1 MDKID
6 SSSSSSTITQ
16 TKSDDAAKSSQPKTD
31 FAKVLQAKTTDAVAN
46 SAQQQSA
53 QAGLTQQAMQSGAQ
67 QTAMAHG
74 RAAMAQPQIS
84 TRPMPLNPHLNKVKE
99 AAKHFDQQL
108 SKAKASSVEQKQV
121 LHEQRVEGKA
131 LDQSRAADRAAD
143 VAKTESQSD
152 VVRGES
158 SVAVAEARVK
168 AEAQDLHGARK
179 AGKKVNKDA
188 IEGVGAQPIETGKS
202 NAAAEVKRTR
212 KAREIPQELLDKL
225 VQEVRVGVNAAGKT
239 EMQIDLKEGVLQGM
253 QLKVTSE
260 NGKVSCTFVGGDA
273 HAKNLVES
281 SEQRLSRALDK
292 VGLQLESLKVVGV

>member
-6 SSSSSSTITQ
+6 SSNSSSTV
-16 TKSDDAAKSSQPKTD
+16 SQPKD
-31 FAKVLQAKTTDAVAN
+31 DAPKQQPKVEFSKVLQSKTADAVAN

-53 QAGLTQQAMQSGAQ
+53 QANLTQQAVQSGAQ

-84 TRPMPLNPHLNKVKE
+84 NRPMPMNPHLQKVKE
-99 AAKHFDQQL
+99 AAKQFDQSL
-108 SKAKASSVEQKQV
+108 SKAKAASVEQKQV
-121 LHEQRVEGKA
+121 LNEQRVEGKA
-131 LDQSRAADRAAD
+131 LDQSRAADRASD
-143 VAKTESQSD
+143 VAKAEAHSE

-158 SVAVAEARVK
+158 SVAAGEARVR
-168 AEAQDLHGARK
+168 AEAQELNGARK
-179 AGKKVNKDA
+179 ASKKTSKDA
-188 IEGVGAQPIETGKS
+188 IEGVGAQPVETGKS

-253 QLKVTSE
+253 SLKVTSE